1 MLLQE
6 GEAKIAA
13 LDLRVKKEQKGRADA
28 AEVSFSTSCLTALTN
43 QSINHVQL
51 PAGGS
56 HGCNSMYNLPALQIT
71 VDTTAFSG
79 CSCHQTCLESRDFQ

>member
-43 QSINHVQL
+43 QSI
-51 PAGGS
+51 
-56 HGCNSMYNLPALQIT
+56 MYNSLQVAPMVAIPCT
-71 VDTTAFSG
+71 ICQPFKS
-79 CSCHQTCLESRDFQ
+79 Q